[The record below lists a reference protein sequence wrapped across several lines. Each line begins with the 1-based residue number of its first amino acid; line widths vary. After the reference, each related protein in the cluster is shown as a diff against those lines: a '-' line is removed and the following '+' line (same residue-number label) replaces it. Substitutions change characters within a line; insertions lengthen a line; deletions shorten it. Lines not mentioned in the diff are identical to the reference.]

1 MSGKISLTERVKIA
15 KRNGNDARNATY
27 QLRSDLNELI
37 DLNAVISSITFLG
50 TRQLLNQQRNDLT
63 ENIFE
68 ELERQ
73 SDLSN
78 MIDIEDIKLT
88 LEMLSIEHRAY
99 LNRQL
104 QEINKKVVETE
115 SLQEEI
121 NTIREEANHRSF
133 EFNARLQRFVKHL
146 KTQNLSIEAL
156 ETSDSVVLEKFE
168 ARLNKA
174 DEENASVIEQTKAVS
189 KTIGDKASHL
199 ENKIKQARNNRTAL
213 ENKTS

>member
-104 QEINKKVVETE
+104 QEINKKVFETE
-115 SLQEEI
+115 RLQEEI

-133 EFNARLQRFVKHL
+133 EFNARLQRFVKNL

-189 KTIGDKASHL
+189 KTIGDKASYL

-213 ENKTS
+213 ENQN

>member
-115 SLQEEI
+115 RLQEEI

-133 EFNARLQRFVKHL
+133 EFNARLQRFVKNL

-174 DEENASVIEQTKAVS
+174 DEENASVIEQAKAVS
-189 KTIGDKASHL
+189 KTIGDKASYL

-213 ENKTS
+213 ENQN

>member
-1 MSGKISLTERVKIA
+1 MSDKISLTERVKIA

-133 EFNARLQRFVKHL
+133 EFNARLQRFVKNL

-189 KTIGDKASHL
+189 KTIGDKASYL

-213 ENKTS
+213 ENQN

>member
-1 MSGKISLTERVKIA
+1 MLFRS
-15 KRNGNDARNATY
+15 

-104 QEINKKVVETE
+104 QEINEKVVETE
-115 SLQEEI
+115 RLQEEI

-133 EFNARLQRFVKHL
+133 EFNARLQRFVKNL

-189 KTIGDKASHL
+189 KTIGDKASYL

-213 ENKTS
+213 ENQN

>member
-1 MSGKISLTERVKIA
+1 MSDKISLTERVKIA

-115 SLQEEI
+115 RLQEEI

-133 EFNARLQRFVKHL
+133 EFNARLQRFVKNL

-189 KTIGDKASHL
+189 KTIGDKASYL

-213 ENKTS
+213 ENQN

>member
-27 QLRSDLNELI
+27 QLRSDLNELL

-133 EFNARLQRFVKHL
+133 EFNARLQRFVKNL

-189 KTIGDKASHL
+189 KTIGDKASYL

-213 ENKTS
+213 ANQN

>member
-1 MSGKISLTERVKIA
+1 MSDKISLTERVKIA

-27 QLRSDLNELI
+27 QLRSDLNELL

-133 EFNARLQRFVKHL
+133 EFNARLQRFVKNL

-189 KTIGDKASHL
+189 KTIGDKASYL
-199 ENKIKQARNNRTAL
+199 ENKIKQARNKRTAL
-213 ENKTS
+213 ANQN

>member
-1 MSGKISLTERVKIA
+1 VSGKISLTERVKIA

-115 SLQEEI
+115 RLQEEI

-133 EFNARLQRFVKHL
+133 EFNARLQRFVKNL

-189 KTIGDKASHL
+189 KTIGDKASYL

-213 ENKTS
+213 ENQN

>member
-115 SLQEEI
+115 RLQEEI

-133 EFNARLQRFVKHL
+133 EFNARLQRFVKNL

-189 KTIGDKASHL
+189 KTIGGKASYL

-213 ENKTS
+213 ENQN